1 MNVNMENEDVESYK
15 GGSQL
20 YYMLPGLIF
29 NLVPSL
35 REGTE

>member
-1 MNVNMENEDVESYK
+1 MNENVELYK

-35 REGTE
+35 REGKE